1 MARKKGAR
9 RKTPKPLL
17 KRFTSKPIETSKAEW
32 KKLPPVAKGIVA
44 LTAIGFTGIGALE
57 VAGMGKVGK
66 AVTPIIA
73 WGAKLRAKL
82 G

>member
-1 MARKKGAR
+1 MARKKGTR
-9 RKTPKPLL
+9 RPRPKPLL
-17 KRFTSKPIETSKAEW
+17 KRLTSKPIETTKAEW
-32 KKLPPVAKGIVA
+32 RKLPPVAKGIVA

-57 VAGMGKVGK
+57 IASMGKVGK
-66 AVTPIIA
+66 ALSPIIN

>member
-1 MARKKGAR
+1 MARKKGTR
-9 RKTPKPLL
+9 RPRPKPLL
-17 KRFTSKPIETSKAEW
+17 KRFTAKPIETSKAEW
-32 KKLPPVAKGIVA
+32 KKLPPVGKAVLGLA
-44 LTAIGFTGIGALE
+44 AIGFTGIGALE
-57 VAGMGKVGK
+57 IAGMGKVGK